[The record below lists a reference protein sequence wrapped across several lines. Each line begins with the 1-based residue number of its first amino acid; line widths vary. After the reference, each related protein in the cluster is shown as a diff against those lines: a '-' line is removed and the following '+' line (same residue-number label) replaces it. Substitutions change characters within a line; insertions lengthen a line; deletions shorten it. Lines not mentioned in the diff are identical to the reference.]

1 MFQGSHS
8 INMDSKG
15 RIAMPTRVRESLDT
29 ICGGRIVITAN
40 YKDRC
45 LLVYPEPKWQEIV
58 SQIKALPNTSQAARR
73 LQLIVIGYANE
84 LELDSNGR
92 VLLAQTLRDYAGID
106 KKLMLFG
113 QMDRLELWSA
123 EGWQAFIDN
132 QDFGEDTEEMKQLS
146 L

>member
-29 ICGGRIVITAN
+29 ICSGRIVITAN
-40 YKDRC
+40 HKDRC

-58 SQIKALPNTSQAARR
+58 SQIKALPNTSKAARR
-73 LQLIVIGYANE
+73 LQLIVIGYASD

-92 VLLAQTLRDYAGID
+92 VLLSQTLREYAGMD

-113 QMDRLELWSA
+113 QMDRLELWSD
-123 EGWQAFIDN
+123 EGWKAFIENEDC
-132 QDFGEDTEEMKQLS
+132 GEDTEEMKKLS